1 MGFLQGRVTWERFE
15 VGGKAVPLS
24 QTHVDALERY
34 SIDERVGASSDGTT
48 VGFVGGEH
56 VLDLQFSRE
65 KNLVNDALHAAVRV
79 DAVKI
84 PGDLKKAWLEME
96 IAERAAE
103 NPSGFPT
110 RKQKQE
116 AKEAVEERI
125 QQEAE
130 NGHFKTMRYFPF
142 LWDSRQEIV
151 YLGSASESVVER
163 FVPMFEEAFS
173 RPLTRLS
180 AGGVGLEKAKAK
192 KLQRSFED
200 IAPAAFFGAAN
211 KSYSVS
217 WLGDGGASR
226 DFLGNEFLLWL
237 WWNVEGESDS
247 IRLADD
253 SSVAVMMSRTLSLEC
268 PLAETG
274 KETISHES
282 PIRLPE
288 AKHAV
293 RLGKLPRKSGLTLNR
308 HDEQY
313 DLTLT
318 AETLG
323 VSGAAL
329 PKLDSDTFAEQRQDR
344 VDQIRHLT
352 ETIDLLFGA
361 FVDRRLSS
369 NWPADL
375 KKLRAWLKE
384 EAE

>member
-24 QTHVDALERY
+24 KVHVETLERH
-34 SIDERVGASSDGTT
+34 SIDERVGAGGDGTS
-48 VGFVGGEH
+48 VGFVGGDH
-56 VLDLQFSRE
+56 VLDLQFGLE
-65 KNLVNDALHAAVRV
+65 KNIVNDALYAAIRV

-84 PGDLKKAWLEME
+84 PGELKKAWLEME

-125 QQEAE
+125 QQEGE
-130 NGHFKTMRYFPF
+130 DGRFKTMRYFPF
-142 LWDSRQEIV
+142 LWDSRQEVV
-151 YLGSASESVVER
+151 YLGSSSESVVER
-163 FVPMFEEAFS
+163 FVPLFEDAFD

-180 AGGVGLEKAKAK
+180 AGGVARDKAKEK
-192 KLQRSFED
+192 KLTRTFED
-200 IAPAAFFGAAN
+200 LAPAAFFGAAN

-217 WLGDGGASR
+217 WLGDGRASH

-237 WWNVEGESDS
+237 WWNVEGEADS
-247 IRLADD
+247 IRLPDD

-274 KETISHES
+274 KETISHEA

-313 DLTLT
+313 ELTFT

-323 VSGAAL
+323 VASAAL
-329 PKLDSDTFAEQRQDR
+329 PRLESQTFSEQRQDR

-352 ETIDLLFGA
+352 ETLDLLFGA
-361 FVDRRLSS
+361 FIERRLSS
-369 NWPADL
+369 SWTGDL

-384 EAE
+384 EE

>member
-1 MGFLQGRVTWERFE
+1 MGFLNGRVTWERFE
-15 VGGKAVPLS
+15 VGGKAVPLG
-24 QTHVDALERY
+24 QKQVVALERY
-34 SIDERVGASSDGTT
+34 SIEERLGSGGDGMS
-48 VGFVGGEH
+48 VGFVAGEH
-56 VLDLQFSRE
+56 VLDLQFNLE
-65 KNLVNDALHAAVRV
+65 KNLVNDALHAAVRI

-84 PGDLKKAWLEME
+84 PGELKKAWIEME

-130 NGHFKTMRYFPF
+130 DGRFKTMKHFPF
-142 LWDSRQEIV
+142 LWDSRQDV
-151 YLGSASESVVER
+151 LYLGSASESVVER
-163 FVPMFEEAFS
+163 FVPMFEEAFE
-173 RPLTRLS
+173 RTLTRMS
-180 AGGVGLEKAKAK
+180 AGTVGLETAKAK

-200 IAPAAFFGAAN
+200 VAPAAFFGASN

-217 WLGDGGASR
+217 WLGDNAASR

-237 WWNVEGESDS
+237 WWIVEGEADS
-247 IRLADD
+247 IKLPDD
-253 SSVAVMMSRTLSLEC
+253 STVAVMMSRTLSLEC

-274 KETISHES
+274 KESFSHES

-293 RLGKLPRKSGLTLNR
+293 RLGKLPRKSGLTLIR

-313 DLTLT
+313 DFTIS

-323 VSGAAL
+323 VASAAL
-329 PKLDSDTFAEQRQDR
+329 PKLDSETFVAFRQDR

-352 ETIDLLFGA
+352 ETIDLLFAA
-361 FVDRRLSS
+361 FIHRRLSS
-369 NWPADL
+369 SWPSDL
-375 KKLRAWLKE
+375 KKLRAWLRE
-384 EAE
+384 E